1 MIQLLTRSTFLV
13 STQTI
18 KLAPVLALGV
28 NLLLPHLPRDPYSH
42 RLAPRQKVLLLQLL
56 PTTIVTFILIPRL
69 LFPQPRSSLLIL
81 PK

>member
-18 KLAPVLALGV
+18 RLAPVLALGV
-28 NLLLPHLPRDPYSH
+28 NLLLPHLPRDPYS
-42 RLAPRQKVLLLQLL
+42 PRQKVLLLLL
-56 PTTIVTFILIPRL
+56 PTTIVTFILIPRFL
-69 LFPQPRSSLLIL
+69 LPLPHSSLLIL

>member
-18 KLAPVLALGV
+18 RLAPVLVLALGV
-28 NLLLPHLPRDPYSH
+28 NLLLPHLPRDPYS
-42 RLAPRQKVLLLQLL
+42 PRQKVLLLLLLL
-56 PTTIVTFILIPRL
+56 PPTIIVTSVLIPRL
-69 LFPQPRSSLLIL
+69 LPPLPHSSLPIL